1 MASMGI
7 ALFGPVTL
15 FVDGEPVPLGGP
27 MRRAVLAY
35 LALHQAEPVPVE
47 RMLADLWGPDATAG
61 ARHSLQTYVST
72 LRKLLAPVESCAITL
87 GPAGYRLEF
96 DASALDLHRFE
107 RTAARAFEHGDASLA
122 AEALAVWRA
131 EPLEDLPDAPWA
143 RAALTALQETRRSV
157 ALLHLDALLAAGQND
172 QLLQEIGDHLQVA
185 PFDERLW
192 ARRLL
197 ALYRSGRQSE
207 ALAAYQHIEQALRE
221 ELGLAPGPEL
231 RALQRRI
238 LLHDPGLAGPG
249 APPHRVPASISS
261 FVGRSSEL
269 EQLVELTHA
278 HRLITIAGPGGVGKT
293 RTAIELAHLRR
304 GGPRDG
310 VFFIDLAPLADATRI
325 ATEIAA
331 HLAFDLSGD
340 GSIPELVERL
350 RPLSCLLVLDNAEHL
365 RSEVADI
372 VAASLQGA
380 EGVRIVVT
388 SRVALGLTGEVV
400 WRLPPL
406 ELPREDDD
414 AADLV
419 RRDAV
424 KLLAQRAR
432 EVRPAFQLG
441 PTNLASVTAICVRL
455 DGLPLAIEI
464 AASRLRSMAVSEIAA
479 RLDRDLNVLRSSDP
493 TAAPRHRTLE
503 AVLRWSTDPL
513 APSTRRTF
521 ARLAVVP
528 GGFDQETAAA
538 VCGCDVD
545 EVTDDLAALVDH
557 SLLTVD
563 TSGVRSRYR
572 MLEVV
577 RDHAGQLLTASGE
590 LRDARLA
597 LLGWTLE
604 LSGQA
609 MAGLT
614 GPSERTWV
622 ERLSADRAL
631 LRAGLAAGMAEDPGG
646 GLRLAKRLVRF
657 WWANAG
663 DADVQGQR
671 ERPTLYEGIEWL
683 ERFLDVAEV
692 DVRTRGAAEVALG
705 WFLGLTGRQDRA
717 RHLLSEVQERMDAAG
732 EVRLAGWAALYA
744 ATSSW
749 SEPPA
754 EVIPGYEDAYERF
767 DVAGAREGQMLT
779 ALLEYA
785 YTAAWLGT
793 IAARQALE
801 RFLAFTEGSISST
814 LQVYRSGVIATE
826 ELAEGRFETARAP
839 LLQAMDANRTA
850 SDPATTSLL
859 LWLSAWYAASIGET
873 RLAAL
878 ALTVG
883 DQVESR
889 YGLAM
894 PPRLLYRAHAVAA
907 LGGELD
913 ADAASDA
920 AAEAGGSSTA
930 EVLAR
935 LRALVVC

>member
-1 MASMGI
+1 MGI
-7 ALFGPVTL
+7 ALFGPVAL
-15 FVDGEPVPLGGP
+15 SVDGEPVPLGGP
-27 MRRAVLAY
+27 MCRAVLAY
-35 LALHQAEPVPVE
+35 LAVHRAEPVPVE
-47 RMLADLWGPDATAG
+47 RMLADLWGPDATDG

-72 LRKLLAPVESCAITL
+72 LRRLLAPVESCAITL
-87 GPAGYRLEF
+87 GSAGYRLEF
-96 DASALDLHRFE
+96 HASALDLHRFE
-107 RTAARAFEHGDASLA
+107 RAAARALEHRDATGA
-122 AEALAVWRA
+122 GEALAMWRA
-131 EPLEDLPDAPWA
+131 EPLEDLPEATWA
-143 RAALTALQETRRSV
+143 RPLLTALQETRRRV
-157 ALLHLDALLAAGQND
+157 ALLHLDALLAAGQDD
-172 QLLQEIGDHLQVA
+172 QVLQEIGEHLHAA
-185 PFDERLW
+185 PYDEGLW

-197 ALYRSGRQSE
+197 AFYRSGRQAD
-207 ALAAYQHIEQALRE
+207 ALAAYQHIEHALRE
-221 ELGLAPGPEL
+221 ELGLDPGPEL
-231 RALQRRI
+231 SGLRRRI

-269 EQLVELTHA
+269 QHLVELTHG
-278 HRLITIAGPGGVGKT
+278 HRLVTIAGPGGVGKT
-293 RTAIELAHLRR
+293 RTAIELAHLWR

-310 VFFIDLAPLADATRI
+310 VFFIDLAPLADGTRI
-325 ATEIAA
+325 AAELAA
-331 HLAFDLSGD
+331 HLAFDLPGG

-372 VAASLQGA
+372 VTASLRSA
-380 EGVRIVVT
+380 EGIRVVVT

-400 WRLPPL
+400 SRLPPL

-419 RRDAV
+419 GRDAV
-424 KLLAQRAR
+424 KLFAQRAR
-432 EVRPAFQLG
+432 EVRPAFQLD
-441 PTNLASVTAICVRL
+441 PTNLPSVTAICVRL
-455 DGLPLAIEI
+455 DGLPLAIEL
-464 AASRLRSMAVSEIAA
+464 AASRLRSMAVSEIEA
-479 RLDRDLNVLRSSDP
+479 RLDRDLHVLRSPDP
-493 TAAPRHRTLE
+493 TVAPRHRTLD

-513 APSTRRTF
+513 TPSARRTF

-528 GGFDQETAAA
+528 GGFDLEAAAA
-538 VCGCDVD
+538 VCRCGVD
-545 EVTDDLAALVDH
+545 EVVDDLAELVDH

-563 TSGVRSRYR
+563 ASGARSRYR

-577 RDHAGQLLTASGE
+577 RDHAGQRLTASGE

-597 LLGWTLE
+597 LLEWTLE
-604 LSGQA
+604 LSRQA

-622 ERLSADRAL
+622 ERLSADRAV
-631 LRAGLAAGMAEDPGG
+631 LRAGLAAGMAEDPGA

-663 DADVQGQR
+663 DADVLGHR

-705 WFLGLTGRQDRA
+705 WFLGLTGRHDRA

-744 ATSSW
+744 ATASW
-749 SEPPA
+749 SAPPA
-754 EVIPGYEDAYERF
+754 EVIPGYEVAYERF
-767 DVAGAREGQMLT
+767 DIAGAREGQMLT
-779 ALLEYA
+779 ALLEYS

-793 IAARQALE
+793 VAARQARE
-801 RFLAFTEGSISST
+801 RFLACTEGAISST
-814 LQVYRSGVIATE
+814 LQVYRNGVIATE
-826 ELAEGRFETARAP
+826 ELADGRFEAARAP

-859 LWLSAWYAASIGET
+859 LWLSAWYAASVGET
-873 RLAAL
+873 RLAVL
-878 ALTVG
+878 ALKVG

-889 YGLAM
+889 HGLTM
-894 PPRLLYRAHAVAA
+894 PPRLLYRDHAVAA

-913 ADAASDA
+913 ADAASAA
-920 AAEAGGSSTA
+920 AAEAEASTTA

-935 LRALVVC
+935 LRVLVVC